1 LQALGEAYEERGVT
15 ALVINVKEDRNKA
28 AAWKKQLKWSIP
40 VLLDLDGKISAS
52 YAPKGVL
59 PDLPRDQIPIASNL
73 IIDRDGRIQF
83 YSLLDSRNF
92 DAKLIALKARLDEL
106 LEAE

>member
-1 LQALGEAYEERGVT
+1 V
-15 ALVINVKEDRNKA
+15 VINVKEEKDKA

-40 VLLDLDGKISAS
+40 VLLDEDGEVSAS
-52 YAPKGVL
+52 FAPEGVL

-73 IIDRDGRIQF
+73 IIDRQGRIQF

-92 DAKLIALKARLDEL
+92 DARLVSLTARLDEL

>member
-1 LQALGEAYEERGVT
+1 LQALGDAYEQQGVT

-28 AAWKKQLKWSIP
+28 AAWKKHLQWSIP
-40 VLLDLDGKISAS
+40 VLLDLDGKVSAS
-52 YAPKGVL
+52 YAPEGVL

-73 IIDRDGRIQF
+73 IIDPKGRIQF

-92 DAKLIALKARLDEL
+92 DAKLVALTARLDEL
-106 LEAE
+106 LAAE